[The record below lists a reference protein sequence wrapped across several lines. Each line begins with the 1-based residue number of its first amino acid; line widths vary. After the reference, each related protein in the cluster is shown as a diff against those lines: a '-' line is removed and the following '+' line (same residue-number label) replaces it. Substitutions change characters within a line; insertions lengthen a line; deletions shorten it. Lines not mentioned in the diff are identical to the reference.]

1 MIRRIAIF
9 DFDGTLF
16 NSPDRPDDW
25 PHAGFWGRPESLE
38 PPIVPLV
45 PDKRWYIGRTVAAAK
60 IAMSDPETYTCM
72 LTGRTPRF
80 ERRIFALLAH
90 AGLFFD
96 DYRFATTGGTLP
108 FKINTI
114 IELAD
119 RFPTATVEM
128 WEDRPEHVGPFR
140 DTLASIG
147 RDAVVHLVRRDT
159 PNNDAELTRVAH
171 RYLARRVAEAVAFH
185 GYGMSP
191 ESMRMPGPQFTDQ
204 KPVPPED
211 IEAAVDYLEETR
223 PGVLVAYSRGA
234 AVAMVALGEA
244 GVRPR
249 VLWVAPAWRRG
260 WANARPPH
268 VNGTIIHGDRDD
280 AVPLQHSCDLALRT
294 GNPLHVV
301 PDRNH
306 VSILKDKTNP
316 SAGTVVP
323 KSRLRECADTL
334 PDWGTGGRGSPD
346 DVARQVEF
354 TKSL

>member
-323 KSRLRECADTL
+323 ESRLRECADTL